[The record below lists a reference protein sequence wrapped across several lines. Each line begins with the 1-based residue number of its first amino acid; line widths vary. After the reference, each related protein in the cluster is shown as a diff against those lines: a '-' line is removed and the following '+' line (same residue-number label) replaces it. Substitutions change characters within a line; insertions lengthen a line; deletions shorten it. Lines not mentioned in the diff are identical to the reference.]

1 MKKLIVLVAAL
12 LLVSMA
18 AFAQSDVTFSGEVEQ
33 RWSMDLNNKSYYQAP
48 VVEVKLDAVVDDT
61 AKLYIELEEGA
72 TPGSA
77 APFDWG
83 FAGPFDKANFTLD
96 VGAIFDLPVGVT
108 VITGI
113 DEYDLFDAAKVTP
126 GEFEDVIGT
135 DWVLFGHQV
144 DIAVNDMIAVRAL
157 WANDP
162 GVIGYSFGV
171 AVTYD
176 PVYVEVGYVEVG
188 SAELDPKDTG
198 VGDVEVG
205 AEFIQDVADGIN
217 VAVAASL
224 DYDLNESTT
233 DDSAFMYGAGVNV
246 TYNEMIT
253 AGGAV
258 RGMTD
263 SELNSAQ
270 IDISIMPLETVTIF
284 LFAGL
289 GLDGDLYDDL
299 FDSFEGSVMFMIGP
313 STWYAG
319 LQWTSENSGNIV
331 GIASEKDDFVTETQ
345 DEMAIFMRAELKY

>member
-12 LLVSMA
+12 LLVGMA
-18 AFAQSDVTFSGEVEQ
+18 AFAQSDVTFSGEVET
-33 RWSMDLNNKSYYQAP
+33 RWVQDLNNKTFEADP

-61 AKLYIELEEGA
+61 AKLYIEIEETDFNVGA
-72 TPGSA
+72 
-77 APFDWG
+77 
-83 FAGPFDKANFTLD
+83 FDKANFTLD
-96 VGAIFDLPVGVT
+96 LGAIFDLPVGVT
-108 VITGI
+108 LITGI
-113 DEYDLFDAAKVTP
+113 DEYDLFDAVKVTP

-162 GVIGYSFGV
+162 GVIGYSFGL

-176 PVYVEVGYVEVG
+176 PVYVEVGYVEIG
-188 SAELDPKDTG
+188 SAEADPKDTG
-198 VGDVEVG
+198 VGNVEAGV
-205 AEFIQDVADGIN
+205 EFAMDVADGIN
-217 VAVAASL
+217 VAAAGTIE
-224 DYDLNESTT
+224 YDLE
-233 DDSAFMYGAGVNV
+233 DSVSGDSEYEYGFGVNV

-253 AGGAV
+253 AGGALV
-258 RGMTD
+258 GLTD
-263 SELNSAQ
+263 SEVNSAQ

-299 FDSFEGSVMFMIGP
+299 FESFEGSVQFMIGP

-319 LQWTSENSGNIV
+319 LLWSAETAPV
-331 GIASEKDDFVTETQ
+331 VIASEKADAVTEVA
-345 DEMAIFMRAELKY
+345 DMMAIFMRAELKY

>member
-33 RWSMDLNNKSYYQAP
+33 RWSQDLNNKSYFQSP
-48 VVEVKLDAVVDDT
+48 VIEVKLDAVVDDT
-61 AKLYIELEEGA
+61 ATLYIELEETDFNIGI
-72 TPGSA
+72 
-77 APFDWG
+77 
-83 FAGPFDKANFTLD
+83 FDKANFTLD
-96 VGAIFDLPVGVT
+96 LGAIFDLPVGVT

-113 DEYDLFDAAKVTP
+113 DEYDLFDAVKVTP

-205 AEFIQDVADGIN
+205 AEFASDVADGIN

-224 DYDLNESTT
+224 DYDLNEATT
-233 DDSAFMYGAGVNV
+233 DDSAFMYGAGFNV

-253 AGGAV
+253 AGAAV

-270 IDISIMPLETVTIF
+270 VDISIMPLETVTIF

-289 GLDGDLYDDL
+289 GLDSDIYDDL

-331 GIASEKDDFVTETQ
+331 GIASEKDDFVTEIP